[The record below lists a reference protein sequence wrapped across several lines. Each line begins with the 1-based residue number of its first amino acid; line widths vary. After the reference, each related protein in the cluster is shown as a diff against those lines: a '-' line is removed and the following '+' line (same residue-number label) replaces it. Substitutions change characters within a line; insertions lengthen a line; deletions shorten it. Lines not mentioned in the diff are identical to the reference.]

1 VQERRQRIE
10 NVYRRA
16 VKLTQVDS
24 EGWNLK
30 FHPPGGAVI
39 VFLCSVYKKMVQ
51 VGAVESVL
59 VVVL

>member
-1 VQERRQRIE
+1 
-10 NVYRRA
+10 